1 MALFKLVDTLP
12 KEKTK
17 GYVYLQ
23 RASAKNALMYADVSE
38 TERVGV
44 AANAI
49 VQKDEIIEADEIA
62 TINDIAELREQ
73 LNELLIQ
80 VSMGAKM
87 FPITLEKDKWS
98 EVESR
103 WIYEEEI
110 ANVNDPESVVIQC
123 TENEREYSLIM
134 ACKVEEGKIQFI
146 AGHQPINPIS
156 VLVIIK

>member
-23 RASAKNALMYADVSE
+23 RTSAKNALMYADVSK

-49 VQKDEIIEADEIA
+49 VKNDEVVEADEIA

-73 LNELLIQ
+73 LNDLLIQ

-87 FPITLEKDKWS
+87 IPITLCLDKWK
-98 EVESR
+98 EKEGR
-103 WIYEEEI
+103 WIYEDKLDTDE
-110 ANVNDPESVVIQC
+110 PESVIIQC
-123 TENEREYSLIM
+123 TRNQQEYSLIL
-134 ACKVEEGKIQFI
+134 ACKIENRKIQFFSR
-146 AGHQPINPIS
+146 HKPINPIE

>member
-23 RASAKNALMYADVSE
+23 RASTKNALMYADVSE

-73 LNELLIQ
+73 LNDLLIQ

-110 ANVNDPESVVIQC
+110 VGADNPESVVIQC
-123 TENEREYSLIM
+123 TQNEREYSLILG
-134 ACKVEEGKIQFI
+134 CKVEKGKIQFI